1 MMCMQETAVAALAHS
16 CSCRLALIEDVTL
29 AAAWLRLRV
38 GAALEEL
45 NRERGAGKDRLPIN
59 LEDLR
64 NSALIGHLVR
74 LADRGRF
81 RSKERGGE
89 GQAYGRVPGR
99 MKRDI
104 EVGLDNPYNDLAT
117 ESLRPMKE
125 DEMSWFEPPSVNV
138 TEAIAAADTEEDD
151 LLPTGVAVAATDA
164 VAELDAEGNGEELP
178 PLPLALFLGPRGHQP
193 FTFLSSHPGLTS
205 SLTSSSLNTS
215 STMSSISMS
224 SSWST
229 KISTVS
235 IS

>member
-16 CSCRLALIEDVTL
+16 CSCGLALIEDVTL
-29 AAAWLRLRV
+29 AAARLRV

-74 LADRGRF
+74 LADGGRF
-81 RSKERGGE
+81 RSEERGGE

-104 EVGLDNPYNDLAT
+104 EVGLDDPYNDLAA

-125 DEMSWFEPPSVNV
+125 DEMSWFEPPGANV
-138 TEAIAAADTEEDD
+138 TEAAAAADAEEDD

-178 PLPLALFLGPRGHQP
+178 PLPLVLFLR
-193 FTFLSSHPGLTS
+193 TD
-205 SLTSSSLNTS
+205 
-215 STMSSISMS
+215 
-224 SSWST
+224 
-229 KISTVS
+229 
-235 IS
+235 